1 MRHNNNISKTS
12 LQTLSPQEGYSLVSN
27 SANTM
32 ETVYCGTRFRNLKGM
47 GWIVTCLFIV
57 GETAGGGL
65 IAMPTAMV
73 SAGLWGGILIIMI
86 GAIMCA
92 YTGNLLSENWTI
104 LQQRWPEYRTHCR
117 KPYPAMGLRAL
128 GPRFMT
134 IVSSCLNVTQ
144 FGTAV
149 VFLLLASKNI
159 ENFLRA
165 FAGVEIGFCY
175 LVLVVAAFMLPF
187 TMLKSPK
194 DFWWAVIGA
203 MITTSV
209 AVCLIIYGTL
219 SDAAVCLKEVHYP
232 PVVPR
237 RFLMCFG
244 TVMFAYGGHG
254 AFPTIQHDMKKPYN
268 FKRSVYTAFLII
280 FFMYL
285 PVSVSG
291 YVVYGDS
298 LRDSVIPSLQHMP
311 VQQAV
316 NILITLHVILA
327 LTIVFNPLNQEL
339 EELLNV
345 PLQFGWQRV
354 AARTSMMAAVV
365 VVAETVPNF
374 GVLLDL
380 VGGSTITLMALI
392 FPVIFNFFASAGNKK
407 YDGVAA
413 AKDEQPLSFME
424 AVRYTSKPK
433 LAIFAF
439 ILVFAIVGGGTASL
453 SALSTMVNSEFS
465 QPCYAWIW
473 TPTDTVLNP
482 TTALNHSGFV
492 HCCGI
497 YKNISVYNSGSMC
510 LSPDVSLSSG
520 SHG

>member
-1 MRHNNNISKTS
+1 MKHNNNISKTS
-12 LQTLSPQEGYSLVSN
+12 LQTLTPQEGYSLVSN
-27 SANTM
+27 ANTM
-32 ETVYCGTRFRNLKGM
+32 ETVYCGTKFRNLKGM

-73 SAGLWGGILIIMI
+73 SAGLWGGTLIIMV

-92 YTGNLLSENWTI
+92 YTGNLLSDNWTI

-159 ENFLRA
+159 ESFLRA
-165 FAGVEIGFCY
+165 FQGPEISFCL
-175 LVLVVAAFMLPF
+175 LVLIVAAFMLPF

-203 MITTSV
+203 MITTSI
-209 AVCLIIYGTL
+209 AVSMIIYGAL
-219 SDAAVCLKEVHYP
+219 SDSGVCIKEVNYP
-232 PVVPR
+232 AVIPS

-268 FKRSVYTAFLII
+268 FKKSVYMAFLII
-280 FFMYL
+280 FCMYI
-285 PVSVSG
+285 PVSISG
-291 YVVYGDS
+291 YIVYGDS
-298 LRDSVIPSLQHMP
+298 LRDSVIPSLQDTA

-345 PLQFGWQRV
+345 PHYFGWQRF
-354 AARTSMMAAVV
+354 AARTGMMVAVV
-365 VVAETVPNF
+365 IVAETIPNF

-380 VGGSTITLMALI
+380 VGGSTITLMALV
-392 FPVIFNFFASAGNKK
+392 FPVIFNFFTVAGNTK
-407 YDGVAA
+407 YDGAPA
-413 AKDEQPLSFME
+413 TKDEQPLSFME
-424 AVRYTSKPK
+424 AVRYTPKLK

-439 ILVFAIVGGGTASL
+439 ILAFAIVGGGSASIT
-453 SALSTMVNSEFS
+453 ALSTMLDSKLS
-465 QPCYAWIW
+465 QPCYAGLWA
-473 TPTDTVLNP
+473 PSDTVA
-482 TTALNHSGFV
+482 TVHHTGV
-492 HCCGI
+492 IHCCGI
-497 YKNISVYNSGSMC
+497 NKNISIYTDSSFC
-510 LSPDVSLSSG
+510 LDPSITISSG